1 MREPSKYQFR
11 LKHIL
16 DAIGRLETYAS
27 NLSKEELD
35 KMAQLSLTQ
44 LSSASSHISSRE
56 TK

>member
-1 MREPSKYQFR
+1 MNIIDIKIKQQKKMVSIN
-11 LKHIL
+11 LTIVV
-16 DAIGRLETYAS
+16 A